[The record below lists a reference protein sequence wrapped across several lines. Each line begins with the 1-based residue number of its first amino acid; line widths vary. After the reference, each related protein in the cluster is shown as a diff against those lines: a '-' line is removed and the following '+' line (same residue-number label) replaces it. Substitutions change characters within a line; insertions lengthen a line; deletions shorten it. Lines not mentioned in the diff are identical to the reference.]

1 MILHFGTVRRRLTE
15 TGSGGFRVSAAGKA
29 EAVVA
34 ELRAM
39 RLNKAADP
47 VEEKIRETLGYYSF
61 PDSHWRKIRTNN
73 PLERLMKEIR
83 RRTRV
88 VGAFPDGQ
96 SCLCLAAARLKHL
109 AGTQWSTRKYM
120 DMEPLREMKL
130 QHNGAAVA

>member
-1 MILHFGTVRRRLTE
+1 M
-15 TGSGGFRVSAAGKA
+15 KA

-61 PDSHWRKIRTNN
+61 PDSHWRKVRMNN

-96 SCLCLAAARLKHL
+96 SSLCLAAARLKHV

-120 DMEPLREMKL
+120 DMEPLREMNL
-130 QHNGAAVA
+130 QYNRAAVA